1 MCCPCCTNAIG
12 AILTSMNLAVKEIQ
26 LVETV
31 VEEPLGEE
39 ETELFFTKTLRSP
52 QAGASWKATSV
63 PAA

>member
-39 ETELFFTKTLRSP
+39 ETELFFTKTPRSP

>member
-39 ETELFFTKTLRSP
+39 EIVLFFTKTPRSP
-52 QAGASWKATSV
+52 QAGAS
-63 PAA
+63 